1 MKFFAK
7 SIFRWILTPV
17 AAAAGFALGY
27 IAWAAIA
34 GALHFFT
41 FIPYLSYALWLQGA
55 VSTYLSARW
64 ASLLA
69 MRAAPS
75 HHANVLRIVLFTI
88 MLYQVLALFTVPTYS
103 QNMQGAVSLIALEGL
118 IVSGWMLFK
127 ARKNELV

>member
-7 SIFRWILTPV
+7 QLFRWILTPI

-27 IAWAAIA
+27 ITWAAIA

-41 FIPYLSYALWLQGA
+41 FVPYLSYALWLQGI

-64 ASLLA
+64 ASILA

-88 MLYQVLALFTVPTYS
+88 FIYQILALCTVPTYS
-103 QNMQGAVSLIALEGL
+103 RSEQGAVSLVALEGL
-118 IVSGWMLFK
+118 IVSGWMLWK
-127 ARKNELV
+127 ARKNKLV